1 MHQNW
6 TPHPAWISFGLPWT
20 HCPPSSS
27 PRSILLE
34 ATVVDQ
40 TRAPQRNHLS
50 VYDLELATSSA
61 SSNEHNIC
69 SKPDQGDTKGFLRE
83 GTEGIQGGA
92 VKEDTTDAA
101 MGGGVLQWDAGD
113 VCNDREIEKDGE
125 NS

>member
-1 MHQNW
+1 
-6 TPHPAWISFGLPWT
+6 
-20 HCPPSSS
+20 
-27 PRSILLE
+27 
-34 ATVVDQ
+34 VVDQ